1 MNNYNIN
8 QNSNYNQESQPKK
21 NKKGIIIATIA
32 IVCLIGAFSG
42 SNDTVS
48 TTENA
53 NIKTQEVTSE
63 VIAETQEPE
72 INEETQEPQ
81 TEQEK
86 IIQTLTDRITSE
98 YWQTDIDN
106 ITVNANLGTEEVDD
120 DYIALVRLTWN
131 VKNSEDTSK
140 EMINMYSRD
149 LAAYIAETNS
159 HVQEIVIFWEIPYL
173 DVNAKLSYERQ
184 NGYMYESDAM
194 WL

>member
-120 DYIALVRLTWN
+120 YIALVRLTWN
-131 VKNSEDTSK
+131 KKNSEDTSK

-149 LAAYIAETNS
+149 LAAYIAATNS
-159 HVQEIVIFWEIPYL
+159 RIQEIVIFWEIPYL
-173 DVNAKLSYERQ
+173 DMNAKISYERQ